1 MTRYGKKSQR
11 FGGYSMTVCGGLLM
25 AASVFLDGIVLLIFL
40 LTLLIAD
47 MVIDIIASY
56 QIWKKWKNRHKE
68 I

>member
-1 MTRYGKKSQR
+1 MG
-11 FGGYSMTVCGGLLM
+11 
-25 AASVFLDGIVLLIFL
+25 ASVFLDGIVLLILL